1 LPAISPNGARCPSG
15 TRLAAR
21 PFGAGND
28 HFRTASQGYAPGFC
42 RSAFQAAISLA
53 ALLVVIAPALAD
65 ENETDDPKLRE
76 QRLAVMK
83 DQAAAY
89 TLTLKNGA
97 KLALHDEPVLRF
109 SNPVSGVPDGIVA
122 MWKDG
127 KRPAVFA
134 QVFQTK
140 SGLWVH
146 EVQSLASAGLTMVQG
161 DKTFWQPQEPYE
173 AFRRLDDAPPA
184 AANAGRRLVQMKV
197 IAAEFSAADDFKI
210 NAGDK
215 ETTRHALR
223 MLPTPIY
230 RYDDPDAGVE
240 DGTVFAFVHGTDPE
254 VFLVL
259 ESRAEKAGTPGW
271 HYTLAPMTCWAV
283 MVQHDGN
290 NVWSLPE
297 RLNKSKP
304 NDLYHVWLHRPAK

>member
-1 LPAISPNGARCPSG
+1 MNSPFKPRIV
-15 TRLAAR
+15 LA
-21 PFGAGND
+21 
-28 HFRTASQGYAPGFC
+28 TL
-42 RSAFQAAISLA
+42 LA
-53 ALLVVIAPALAD
+53 VIAVRAAAQEPAT
-65 ENETDDPKLRE
+65 EETKERQE
-76 QRLAVMK
+76 RLAVMK

-89 TLTLKNGA
+89 TLTLDKSGR

-140 SGLWVH
+140 DGLWVH
-146 EVQSLASAGLTMVQG
+146 EVQSLAAAGLTMVQG

-173 AFRRLDDAPPA
+173 AFRRLEDAPA
-184 AANAGRRLVQMKV
+184 AASSAGRRLVQIKA

-210 NAGDK
+210 HPTDK

-223 MLPTPIY
+223 MLTTPIY
-230 RYDDPDAGVE
+230 RYDDSKAGIE
-240 DGTVFAFVHGTDPE
+240 DGAVFAFVHGTDPE

-259 ESRAEKAGTPGW
+259 ESRTGSDGEAGW

-283 MVQHDGN
+283 TVLRKDEQ
-290 NVWSLPE
+290 VWSLPE
-297 RLNKSKP
+297 RFNQSKP
-304 NDLYHVWLHRPAK
+304 GDLYHVWLHQPTK